1 MVTDMKQYALMD
13 RLVEAG
19 NGYLQVSAVRKHA
32 ISNYTLMK
40 YLKTRGMAR
49 TAHGVYATADA
60 WPDDYYLL
68 ALRNGRIV
76 FSHESALYLHSLMER
91 EPAATTVTV
100 PEGYNSTHINRQGIR
115 VIHSKP
121 EWYALGIT
129 NVKTAYGHEVPVYDR
144 ERTICDMIR
153 CRKDAEVQTFRTAMR
168 EYMSGEKKK
177 LGNLMRYAKELG
189 IEENVRIYTEVML

>member
-1 MVTDMKQYALMD
+1 MKQYSLMD

-49 TAHGVYATADA
+49 TAHGVYATTEA

-76 FSHESALYLHSLMER
+76 FSHESALYLHGLMEH
-91 EPAATTVTV
+91 
-100 PEGYNSTHINRQGIR
+100 GILLFSLFYIRQIIR
-115 VIHSKP
+115 IP
-121 EWYALGIT
+121 MYLQ
-129 NVKTAYGHEVPVYDR
+129 
-144 ERTICDMIR
+144 
-153 CRKDAEVQTFRTAMR
+153 KDKRVARF
-168 EYMSGEKKK
+168 
-177 LGNLMRYAKELG
+177 L
-189 IEENVRIYTEVML
+189 

>member
-49 TAHGVYATADA
+49 TAHGVYATAEA

-68 ALRNGRIV
+68 ALRNSRVV
-76 FSHESALYLHSLMER
+76 FSHESALYLHGLMER

-115 VIHSKP
+115 VIHSKS

-153 CRKDAEVQTFRTAMR
+153 CRKDVEVQTFRTAMR
-168 EYMSGEKKK
+168 EYMGGEKKK
-177 LGNLMRYAKELG
+177 LGNLMRYARELG
-189 IEENVRIYTEVML
+189 IEEKVRIYTDVML